1 MRKIG
6 KSSKP
11 FQAYKI
17 KLQNGDSIKELFDT
31 KEKAEQYALANLV
44 DAQYEIIYIDTD
56 LFGIYNNKNNENTNQ
71 IKRKMD

>member
-31 KEKAEQYALANLV
+31 KEEVKQYALANLV
-44 DAQYEIIYIDTD
+44 DAQYEIIYINTD
-56 LFGIYNNKNNENTNQ
+56 LFGIYKSNKE
-71 IKRKMD
+71 K

>member
-17 KLQNGDSIKELFDT
+17 ELQNGDSIKELFDT
-31 KEKAEQYALANLV
+31 KEEVKQYALANLV
-44 DAQYEIIYIDTD
+44 DAQYEIIYINTD
-56 LFGIYNNKNNENTNQ
+56 LFGIYKSNKEE
-71 IKRKMD
+71 

>member
-31 KEKAEQYALANLV
+31 KEEVKPESR
-44 DAQYEIIYIDTD
+44 E
-56 LFGIYNNKNNENTNQ
+56 
-71 IKRKMD
+71 R

>member
-11 FQAYKI
+11 FQAYNI

-31 KEKAEQYALANLV
+31 KEEVKQYALANLV
-44 DAQYEIIYIDTD
+44 DAQYEIIYINTD
-56 LFGIYNNKNNENTNQ
+56 LFGIYKSNKEE
-71 IKRKMD
+71 

>member
-31 KEKAEQYALANLV
+31 KEEVKQYALANLV
-44 DAQYEIIYIDTD
+44 DAQYEIIYINTY
-56 LFGIYNNKNNENTNQ
+56 LFGIYKSNKEE
-71 IKRKMD
+71 